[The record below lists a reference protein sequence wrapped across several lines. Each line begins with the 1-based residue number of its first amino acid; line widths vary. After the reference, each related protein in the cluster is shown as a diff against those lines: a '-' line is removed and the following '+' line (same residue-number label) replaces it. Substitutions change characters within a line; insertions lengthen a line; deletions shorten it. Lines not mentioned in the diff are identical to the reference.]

1 MKINQI
7 ILNGIQ
13 YDLGDIDYGFDK
25 LIDDNNEFW
34 FSVVG
39 SNPNQDYWEIF
50 MDNMGTEVIVDS
62 IVNNVINNVQAKLV
76 TTIWQDDKNKDILV
90 DLTGTLELLDDCI
103 HYYGTADLDWNDQ
116 LGKNVSFDLYIERY
130 DITM

>member
-25 LIDDNNEFW
+25 LIDGNNEFW

-103 HYYGTADLDWNDQ
+103 HYYGTVDLDWNDQ

>member
-25 LIDDNNEFW
+25 LIDGNNEFW

-103 HYYGTADLDWNDQ
+103 HYYGTTDLDWNDQ

>member
-25 LIDDNNEFW
+25 LIDGNNEFW

-62 IVNNVINNVQAKLV
+62 IVNNVINNVQAK
-76 TTIWQDDKNKDILV
+76 
-90 DLTGTLELLDDCI
+90 
-103 HYYGTADLDWNDQ
+103 
-116 LGKNVSFDLYIERY
+116 
-130 DITM
+130 